1 MAGRYNVSPRPPP
14 APVMRYCPEQVA
26 RSEHTHWP
34 FQRDFRRVEF
44 TLRWYRL
51 TTGAKDVYKLGME
64 VDTKTLLEIFGAA
77 LAADYTQLKRTGNRL
92 AKNLAAD
99 SDMDAAKALQSLL
112 RKKGVPLQASGYME
126 SIPRDS
132 GSRLPLVEEGAWPT
146 APVLL
151 NEAAGQT
158 VASFLEDARN
168 VELLTA
174 NGVAARLGIL
184 LHGAPG
190 TGKSL
195 LAAHIAA
202 QLHLPFYVVRLDS
215 LISSRLGDTAKN
227 IRTVFD
233 FLAGKN
239 AVLFLDEIDAVA
251 KVRDDQN
258 ELGELKRVVNTVL
271 QGLDSLADS
280 VIVIG
285 ATNHPHLLDPAI
297 WRRFP
302 YKIGLGEPDSDVRS
316 SMWRHFLYLDDIS
329 REQDS
334 ELLGKFSAGLSG
346 ADIENIALAVRR
358 RSILDGEEPS
368 MAHVLLAVTSS
379 KSGSPNLL
387 EKRALSHD
395 DRRSLAV
402 MLQRDGKLEVTAIA
416 RIVGVSRQMAHR
428 YLKEANDG

>member
-1 MAGRYNVSPRPPP
+1 MLLA
-14 APVMRYCPEQVA
+14 AFT
-26 RSEHTHWP
+26 TH
-34 FQRDFRRVEF
+34 
-44 TLRWYRL
+44 
-51 TTGAKDVYKLGME
+51 AME

-99 SDMDAAKALQSLL
+99 SDIDAAKALQSLL

-151 NEAAGQT
+151 NEGAGQT

-174 NGVAARLGIL
+174 NGVAARLGLL

-280 VIVIG
+280 VIVIA

-302 YKIGLGEPDSDVRS
+302 YKIGLGEPDDDVRS
-316 SMWRHFLYLDDIS
+316 SMWQHFLYLDDIS
-329 REQDS
+329 RQQDAD
-334 ELLGKFSAGLSG
+334 LLGKFSAGLSG

-402 MLQRDGKLEVTAIA
+402 MLHRDGKLEVTAIG